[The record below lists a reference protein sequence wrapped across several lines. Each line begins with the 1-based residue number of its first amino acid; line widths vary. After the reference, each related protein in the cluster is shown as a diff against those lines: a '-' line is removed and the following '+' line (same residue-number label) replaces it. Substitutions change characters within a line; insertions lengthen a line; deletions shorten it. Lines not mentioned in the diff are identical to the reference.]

1 MSEAMVLTGEEKI
14 RCFQMRQQLNA
25 LYMEILGMKHSS
37 GRSINAHIK
46 RTHGIKGRKKTDVY
60 KAFHALILEKEKEA
74 GIPARELNSSEKKM
88 LGE

>member
-1 MSEAMVLTGEEKI
+1 MATVLTGQSKI
-14 RCFQMRQQLNA
+14 LCFQMRQQLMA
-25 LYMEILGMKHSS
+25 LYMEIKGLGHSS

-60 KAFHALILEKEKEA
+60 KAFHAVIIEKENEL
-74 GIPARELNSSEKKM
+74 GIPARELNRQEKSI